1 MATTL
6 EIIRGLAQAAA
17 NTYDG
22 ALDDK
27 GEPVKI
33 GLKREEGHP
42 IHDKRV
48 IDGFSVSFAG
58 PELCIKYHSQID
70 IKKVNGGKL
79 ESEIEQMIADVAAFL
94 KKEYKRI
101 TGKSVSLTR
110 SSDVN
115 AHMEYMNRVRCWV
128 TASQN
133 FTIGGLGGVTN
144 LEESE
149 KRLDASIRSFLK
161 R

>member
-58 PELCIKYHSQID
+58 PELCIKSHSQID

-94 KKEYKRI
+94 KK
-101 TGKSVSLTR
+101 
-110 SSDVN
+110 
-115 AHMEYMNRVRCWV
+115 
-128 TASQN
+128 
-133 FTIGGLGGVTN
+133 
-144 LEESE
+144 
-149 KRLDASIRSFLK
+149 
-161 R
+161 